1 MGAVEGE
8 QAERSVRPWSE
19 EPEIDWQEKGKEVVR
34 EMAGE
39 DVDMTLQ

>member
-1 MGAVEGE
+1 MGVVEGE

-19 EPEIDWQEKGKEVVR
+19 ELEVDQQEKGKEVVR